1 METGAQISGLS
12 ASEDEGPLSETSPL
26 PLRRVLQHST
36 LEEAALSEHRQS
48 LGCVPSP
55 LPACASWDL
64 PSQQPGLSP
73 KAALQEG
80 QPSNIWASGASSGL
94 VGPDRDPWAPE
105 EDMPTPASGAWP
117 QQQGK
122 SARAGRW
129 PRNLGLPGIPSVA
142 GRRRR
147 DLKKLA
153 AAMERVR
160 QWEAWLLQ
168 SIEEAT
174 QHELTIQ
181 DC

>member
-105 EDMPTPASGAWP
+105 EDMPTPASGAWLWAHKCCP
-117 QQQGK
+117 DFK
-122 SARAGRW
+122 SARRAHRGPLTPWESVGAW
-129 PRNLGLPGIPSVA
+129 P
-142 GRRRR
+142 
-147 DLKKLA
+147 
-153 AAMERVR
+153 
-160 QWEAWLLQ
+160 
-168 SIEEAT
+168 
-174 QHELTIQ
+174 
-181 DC
+181 